1 VQKQPV
7 QAFSAD
13 DVGIV
18 KFVGVYYCSGKVM
31 VETTVKLDE
40 KGRVRIP
47 KQIREVAKLEK
58 GSCVNIK
65 AKGKTIIIELA
76 EPVADKYYGAFR
88 VEKWPE
94 DVDKYTAEEMQKRW
108 KHRGT

>member
-1 VQKQPV
+1 MWEYVKTWEYLNQW
-7 QAFSAD
+7 AYIR
-13 DVGIV
+13 IV
-18 KFVGVYYCSGKVM
+18 VKVM

-47 KQIREVAKLEK
+47 RKLREAAELKE

-65 AKGKTIIIELA
+65 AKGKTIIIEPI
-76 EPVADKYYGAFR
+76 EPVADKYYGAFK

-94 DVDKYTAEEMQKRW
+94 DIGDYAKEVIQKQW
-108 KHRGT
+108 KQRAT